1 MYIALEGT
9 KGTGKSTLF
18 QQLESALKCD
28 GVEFQTFSPTKPMPI
43 DIWWEQAYAQHA
55 DNDAYVDALYTARAN
70 HHAQLADFN
79 APLILGDRSILTSF
93 VTRWP
98 NDPSK
103 IESYIKQVRSMEYA
117 VPIPDLV
124 IYLDL
129 PVDVTLNRLA
139 QRQRNY
145 GLFDEQI
152 ERLID
157 TKLAYEAFFKLKNE
171 LGFNE
176 LKFQYFDAQQNSD
189 ELFTQVYAVFKKLM
203 ENKYIFQ

>member
-18 QQLESALKCD
+18 QQLEFALKCD
-28 GVEFQTFSPTKPMPI
+28 GVEFQTFSPTKPMPV
-43 DIWWEQAYAQHA
+43 DIWWEQAYAQHV
-55 DNDAYVDALYTARAN
+55 DNDAYIDALYTARAN

-79 APLILGDRSILTSF
+79 APLVLGDRSILTSF

-98 NDPSK
+98 SDSSK
-103 IESYIKQVRSMEYA
+103 IESYIQQVRRMEYA

-129 PVDVTLNRLA
+129 PIDITLDRLA
-139 QRQRNY
+139 HRQRNY

-152 ERLID
+152 SRLID
-157 TKLAYEAFFKLKNE
+157 TKLAYETFFKLKNE
-171 LGFNE
+171 LGFSE
-176 LKFQYFDAQQNSD
+176 LKYQYFDAQQNSD
-189 ELFTQVYAVFKKLM
+189 ELFTQVYDVFKKFL
-203 ENKYIFQ
+203 ESRSIFQ

>member
-18 QQLESALKCD
+18 QQLEFALKCD
-28 GVEFQTFSPTKPMPI
+28 GVEFQTFSPTKPMPV
-43 DIWWEQAYAQHA
+43 DIWWEQAYAQHV
-55 DNDAYVDALYTARAN
+55 DNDAYIDALYTARAN

-79 APLILGDRSILTSF
+79 APLVLGDRSILTSF

-98 NDPSK
+98 SDSSK
-103 IESYIKQVRSMEYA
+103 IESYIQQVRSMEYA

-129 PVDVTLNRLA
+129 PIDITLDRLA
-139 QRQRNY
+139 HRQRNY

-152 ERLID
+152 SRLID
-157 TKLAYEAFFKLKNE
+157 TKLAYETFFKLKNE

-176 LKFQYFDAQQNSD
+176 LKYQYFDAQQNSD
-189 ELFTQVYAVFKKLM
+189 ELFTQVYDVFKKFL
-203 ENKYIFQ
+203 ESRSIFQ

>member
-18 QQLESALKCD
+18 QQLEFALKCD
-28 GVEFQTFSPTKPMPI
+28 GVEFQTFSPTKPMPV
-43 DIWWEQAYAQHA
+43 DIWWEQAYAQHV
-55 DNDAYVDALYTARAN
+55 DNDAYIDALYTARAN

-79 APLILGDRSILTSF
+79 APLVLGDRSILTSF

-98 NDPSK
+98 SDSSK
-103 IESYIKQVRSMEYA
+103 IKSYIQQVRSMEYA

-129 PVDVTLNRLA
+129 PIDITLDRLA
-139 QRQRNY
+139 HRQRNY

-152 ERLID
+152 SRLID
-157 TKLAYEAFFKLKNE
+157 TKLAYETFFKLKNE
-171 LGFNE
+171 LGFSE
-176 LKFQYFDAQQNSD
+176 LKYQYFDAQQNSD
-189 ELFTQVYAVFKKLM
+189 ELFTQVYDVFKKFL
-203 ENKYIFQ
+203 ESRSIFQ